1 MELDLDTFLVTVYC
15 VIDDLYH
22 ETFAAHKPGRPGAEP
37 EMSDSEVLTVVVL
50 TQWQPSRS
58 ESAFLGYVR
67 QHWRA
72 YFPRVLSQSA
82 FNRRA
87 RDLMGV
93 LCALGP
99 VISQRLD
106 QALGS
111 APPYEVL
118 DTVPVPLM
126 RRCRGD
132 RHHLFGLEA
141 ALGQGG
147 SDQDWYYGVALLG
160 AITSRGLIA
169 GFVLG
174 PANTQERWLAEA
186 LLRWR
191 QAPTAAPPS
200 AADLLPVLGP
210 SHKRGGR
217 RGPTGPLAPRQGVG
231 TVNGAPYVAD
241 LGFAGQAW
249 QQHWAQDY
257 GARVLTK
264 ADYAQGAAP
273 ADPQAAAR
281 WVASLRQVVETVFY
295 TLSARF
301 GLTFPR
307 ARTYWGLLTRLSAK
321 IAAFNLAVYV
331 NHLFNRPV
339 FAIFDPLG

>member
-15 VIDDLYH
+15 VIDDLYQ
-22 ETFAAHKPGRPGAEP
+22 ETFAAHKPVRPGAEP
-37 EMSDSEVLTVVVL
+37 AVSDSEVLAVVVL
-50 TQWQPSRS
+50 TQWQQSRS

-67 QHWRA
+67 HHWRA

-99 VISQRLD
+99 VLSQRLD

-118 DTVPVPLM
+118 DTVPVPLL

-132 RHHLFGLEA
+132 QHHLFGLEA
-141 ALGQGG
+141 AIGQGG
-147 SDQDWYYGVALLG
+147 SDKDWYYGVSLLG
-160 AITSRGLIA
+160 AVTPSGLLS

-174 PANTQERWLAEA
+174 PADTQERWLAEA

-191 QAPTAAPPS
+191 QAPTAPSPS
-200 AADLLPVLGP
+200 AADLRPVLGP

-217 RGPTGPLAPRQGVG
+217 VGPRGP
-231 TVNGAPYVAD
+231 
-241 LGFAGQAW
+241 
-249 QQHWAQDY
+249 
-257 GARVLTK
+257 
-264 ADYAQGAAP
+264 
-273 ADPQAAAR
+273 
-281 WVASLRQVVETVFY
+281 
-295 TLSARF
+295 LSHQP
-301 GLTFPR
+301 TPPR
-307 ARTYWGLLTRLSAK
+307 AGSSS
-321 IAAFNLAVYV
+321 N
-331 NHLFNRPV
+331 
-339 FAIFDPLG
+339 

>member
-1 MELDLDTFLVTVYC
+1 MALDLDTFLVTVYC
-15 VIDDLYH
+15 VIDDLYQ
-22 ETFAAHKPGRPGAEP
+22 ETFAAHKPVRPGAEP
-37 EMSDSEVLTVVVL
+37 EMSDSEVLSVVVL
-50 TQWQPSRS
+50 TQWQQSRS
-58 ESAFLGYVR
+58 ESAFVRYVR
-67 QHWRA
+67 HHWRA

-99 VISQRLD
+99 AISRRLD

-111 APPYEVL
+111 TPLYEVL

-132 RHHLFGLEA
+132 QQHLFGLEA
-141 ALGQGG
+141 AIGQGG
-147 SDQDWYYGVALLG
+147 SDKDWYYGVALLG
-160 AITSRGLIA
+160 AITSSGLIA

-186 LLRWR
+186 LVRWR
-191 QAPTAAPPS
+191 QAPLAPPPS
-200 AADLLPVLGP
+200 AADLVPLVGP
-210 SHKRGGR
+210 RHKRGGR
-217 RGPTGPLAPRQGVG
+217 VGPTGPLAPRQGVG
-231 TVNGAPYVAD
+231 TASSAPYLAD

-249 QQHWAQDY
+249 QQHWARDY
-257 GARVLTK
+257 GAFILTK
-264 ADYAQGAAP
+264 ADYAQGADP
-273 ADPQAAAR
+273 ADAQGAAR
-281 WVASLRQVVETVFY
+281 WVASLRQVVETVFH

-307 ARTYWGLLTRLSAK
+307 ARTYWGLLARLGAK
-321 IAAFNLAVYV
+321 VAAFNLAVYV
-331 NHLFNRPV
+331 NHLFNRPM

>member
-1 MELDLDTFLVTVYC
+1 MVLDLDTFLVTVYC

-22 ETFAAHKPGRPGAEP
+22 ETFAAHKPVRPGAEP
-37 EMSDSEVLTVVVL
+37 QMSDSEVLTVVVL

-58 ESAFLGYVR
+58 ESAFVGYVR

-72 YFPRVLSQSA
+72 YFPRMLSQSA

-99 VISQRLD
+99 LISQRLD

-111 APPYEVL
+111 GPPYEVL

-132 RHHLFGLEA
+132 QHHLFGPEA
-141 ALGQGG
+141 AIGQGG

-160 AITSRGLIA
+160 AITSRGLIS

-191 QAPTAAPPS
+191 QAPTAPPPS
-200 AADLLPVLGP
+200 AADLTPVLGP

-217 RGPTGPLAPRQGVG
+217 VGPTGPLAPRQGVG
-231 TVNGAPYVAD
+231 TASGAPYVAD

-249 QQHWAQDY
+249 QRHWAQDY

-264 ADYAQGAAP
+264 ADYAQGTEA
-273 ADPQAAAR
+273 QGAAR
-281 WVASLRQVVETVFY
+281 WVASLRQVVETAFQ
-295 TLSARF
+295 TLSERF

-307 ARTYWGLLTRLSAK
+307 ARTYWGLLTRLGAK
-321 IAAFNLAVYV
+321 IAALNLAVYV
-331 NHLFNRPV
+331 NHLFNRPT
-339 FAIFDPLG
+339 FAIFNPLG

>member
-15 VIDDLYH
+15 VIDDLYQ
-22 ETFAAHKPGRPGAEP
+22 ETFAAHKPVRPGAEP
-37 EMSDSEVLTVVVL
+37 EMSDSEVLSVVVL
-50 TQWQPSRS
+50 TQWQQSRS
-58 ESAFLGYVR
+58 ESAFVRYVR
-67 QHWRA
+67 HHWRA
-72 YFPRVLSQSA
+72 YFPRVLSPSA

-99 VISQRLD
+99 VISRRLD

-111 APPYEVL
+111 TPLYEVL

-132 RHHLFGLEA
+132 QQHLFGREA
-141 ALGQGG
+141 AIGQGG
-147 SDQDWYYGVALLG
+147 SDKDWYYGVTLLG
-160 AITSRGLIA
+160 AVTSSGLIS

-186 LLRWR
+186 LVRWR
-191 QAPTAAPPS
+191 HAPTAPPPS
-200 AADLLPVLGP
+200 AADLVPLVGP

-217 RGPTGPLAPRQGVG
+217 VGPTGPLAPRQGVG
-231 TVNGAPYVAD
+231 TASSAPYLAD

-249 QQHWAQDY
+249 QQHWARDY
-257 GARVLTK
+257 GAFILTK
-264 ADYAQGAAP
+264 ADYAQGADP
-273 ADPQAAAR
+273 ADAQGAAR
-281 WVASLRQVVETVFY
+281 WVASLRQVVETVFH

-307 ARTYWGLLTRLSAK
+307 ARTYWGLLARLGAK
-321 IAAFNLAVYV
+321 VAAFNLAVYV
-331 NHLFNRPV
+331 NHLFNRPL

>member
-22 ETFAAHKPGRPGAEP
+22 ETFAAHKPVRPGAEP

-50 TQWQPSRS
+50 TQWQLSRS

-99 VISQRLD
+99 VLSRRLD

-118 DTVPVPLM
+118 DTVPVPLL

-132 RHHLFGLEA
+132 QHHLFGVEA
-141 ALGQGG
+141 AMGQGG
-147 SDQDWYYGVALLG
+147 SDKDWYYGVALLG
-160 AITSRGLIA
+160 ALTPRGLSA

-174 PANTQERWLAEA
+174 PADTQERWLAEA

-191 QAPTAAPPS
+191 QAPAGPCPS

-217 RGPTGPLAPRQGVG
+217 VGPTGPLAPRQGVG
-231 TVNGAPYVAD
+231 TASGAPYVAD

-249 QQHWAQDY
+249 QRHWGQDY
-257 GARVLTK
+257 RAHVLTK
-264 ADYAQGAAP
+264 ADYAQGADAHG
-273 ADPQAAAR
+273 AAR
-281 WVASLRQVVETVFY
+281 WVASLRQVVETVFH
-295 TLSARF
+295 TLGERF

-307 ARTYWGLLTRLSAK
+307 ARTYWGLLTRLGAK

-331 NHLFNRPV
+331 NHLCNRPT
-339 FAIFDPLG
+339 FAIFNPLG